1 MVLVKIDMTMQLNPE
16 YKNVVIDVLNFF
28 VKQVKIAQEIGV
40 TDIIIDPGFGFGKSL
55 NHNFELLKGLNLFKK
70 ISCPILI
77 GLSRK
82 SMLNFNSNSPHQR
95 LYKSLSMHAVS
106 VLNGADI
113 IRTHDPVET
122 RDSLEPILE
131 LKKY

>member
-1 MVLVKIDMTMQLNPE
+1 
-16 YKNVVIDVLNFF
+16 
-28 VKQVKIAQEIGV
+28 
-40 TDIIIDPGFGFGKSL
+40 
-55 NHNFELLKGLNLFKK
+55 
-70 ISCPILI
+70 
-77 GLSRK
+77 
-82 SMLNFNSNSPHQR
+82 MLNFNSNNPHQR
-95 LYKSLSMHAVS
+95 LYKSLSMQAVS